1 MVTSS
6 GHPGEGRIKKKQ
18 KQKNLP
24 VCEEAELEQNTL
36 PAVNTALLLVQTN
49 TPEQHSAQIETTEAP
64 VQLLFCS
71 YFIFSL

>member
-6 GHPGEGRIKKKQ
+6 GHPGEGRIKK
-18 KQKNLP
+18 NLP
-24 VCEEAELEQNTL
+24 VCEEAELEQNTS

-49 TPEQHSAQIETTEAP
+49 TPEQRSVQIETTEAP